1 MQKTYLAKKT
11 DIKRAWYMF
20 DAKDKILGRLAVQ
33 AAKILR
39 GKHKP
44 QYTPSVDC
52 GDNVLIINAAS
63 VRVTGRKATQ
73 KVYRRFSGYPGG
85 LREVYLGEML
95 KKNPTEVILLAVKRM
110 LPAGPLGRDMLK
122 KLKVYAQ
129 DKHPHT
135 NAKPLSWEMK

>member
-11 DIKRAWYMF
+11 DIKRAWYLL
-20 DAKDKILGRLAVQ
+20 DAENKVLGRLAVQ

-44 QYTPSVDC
+44 QYTPHIDC
-52 GDNVLIINAAS
+52 GDNVLIINAAK
-63 VRVTGRKATQ
+63 VRVTGRKLTQ

-85 LREVYLGEML
+85 YREVPLGKML
-95 KKNPTEVILLAVKRM
+95 KAKPVNVMQLAVSRM
-110 LPAGPLGRDMLK
+110 LPGGPLGRDMLK
-122 KLKVYAQ
+122 KLKVYPQ

-135 NAKPLSWEMK
+135 HIKPIIWESK

>member
-11 DIKRAWYMF
+11 DIKRAWYIL
-20 DAKDKILGRLAVQ
+20 DARDKILGRLAVQ

-44 QYTPSVDC
+44 QFTPSVDC
-52 GDNVLIINAAS
+52 GDNVLIVNAAN
-63 VRVTGRKATQ
+63 VRVTGRKLTQ

-95 KKNPTEVILLAVKRM
+95 KKNPTEVITLAVRRM
-110 LPAGPLGRDMLK
+110 LPGGPLGRDMLK

-135 NAKPLSWEMK
+135 NAKPISWEMK

>member
-1 MQKTYLAKKT
+1 ML
-11 DIKRAWYMF
+11 

-44 QYTPSVDC
+44 QFTPSVDC
-52 GDNVLIINAAS
+52 GDNVLIVNAAG

-85 LREVYLGEML
+85 LREVYLGDML
-95 KKNPTEVILLAVKRM
+95 KKNPTEVIMLAVKRM
-110 LPAGPLGRDMLK
+110 LPSGPLGRDMLK

-135 NAKPLSWEMK
+135 NAKPIAWEMK